1 MTGAECAALRKE
13 LSANKA
19 KINATM
25 RSVARLRLKAQNLT
39 MRNSHIRADL
49 RAAGYMVKA

>member
-1 MTGAECAALRKE
+1 MTGSECAALRKE

-19 KINATM
+19 KVSRRVHRIAE
-25 RSVARLRLKAQNLT
+25 LRMECQILT